1 MATIAD
7 KRKAILQALW
17 RKAHET
23 GQPVVI
29 KLKDDAEA
37 NRIRFD
43 LYAAVKAVK
52 ANPGLDPG
60 LHAAVTSCS
69 ITYQDSKTLQISTR
83 NLEDALMEAAGEY
96 GLDVESLR
104 KAPETNLEAEFRT
117 READSIRRMQEDM
130 KPTIPAPAV
139 PVTETLPVF
148 NYGAAEPTI
157 SKTESTIDEDF
168 IAAKMKKYGNRSAQ

>member
-69 ITYQDSKTLQISTR
+69 ITYQDSKTLQIGTR

-117 READSIRRMQEDM
+117 READSIRRMEENLQ
-130 KPTIPAPAV
+130 PTIPVAV
-139 PVTETLPVF
+139 AETLPVF

-157 SKTESTIDEDF
+157 SKTESAIDEDF